1 MPAFFDRV
9 ELLSN
14 RQVPGM
20 LALLRSRSSPT
31 LSEQSSGILNY
42 WRISIHGHV
51 PHNKRSNPALEI
63 PVRATANRFDRDQST
78 LIESSNQP
86 RSNGFAAILRLLLPA
101 VLD

>member
-9 ELLSN
+9 ELLLN
-14 RQVPGM
+14 RQEPGM
-20 LALLRSRSSPT
+20 LALLKSRSSLT
-31 LSEQSSGILNY
+31 QSERSPGILNY

-63 PVRATANRFDRDQST
+63 PALAIEDRFDRGPPT
-78 LIESSNQP
+78 LIESSSRR